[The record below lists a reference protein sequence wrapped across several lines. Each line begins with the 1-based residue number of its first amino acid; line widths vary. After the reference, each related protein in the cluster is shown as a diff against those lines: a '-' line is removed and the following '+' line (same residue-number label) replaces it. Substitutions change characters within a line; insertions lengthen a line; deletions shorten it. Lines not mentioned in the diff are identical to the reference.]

1 MDVSQ
6 VASRHTP
13 IPYRSSTGGSS
24 GSVQPSPALAS
35 PGTTKKASSITA
47 DPLSSPAPDRVAQAI
62 KQMNDAFAQRGQ
74 DLYAAFEKDKIAGI
88 DIVKIMDKKT
98 NEVIRQLPPK
108 EIVAF
113 AQALELPQGWRGQL
127 LQAIS

>member
-6 VASRHTP
+6 VASRHAP
-13 IPYRSSTGGSS
+13 IPNRSSTGGSPA
-24 GSVQPSPALAS
+24 SVQPSPALAS
-35 PGTTKKASSITA
+35 PVAPKKASSITA

-62 KQMNDAFAQRGQ
+62 KKMNDAFAQKGQ

-88 DIVKIMDKKT
+88 DIVKIMNKKT

>member
-6 VASRHTP
+6 VASRHAP
-13 IPYRSSTGGSS
+13 IPNRPSTGDSPGF
-24 GSVQPSPALAS
+24 VQPSSALAS
-35 PGTTKKASSITA
+35 PVSTQKASSITA
-47 DPLSSPAPDRVAQAI
+47 DPLSSPTPDRVAQAI
-62 KQMNDAFAQRGQ
+62 KQMNDAFAQKGQ
-74 DLYAAFEKDKIAGI
+74 YLYAAFEKDKIAGI

-127 LQAIS
+127 LQAMG

>member
-1 MDVSQ
+1 VDVSQ
-6 VASRHTP
+6 IASRHASISSRP
-13 IPYRSSTGGSS
+13 STGGSP
-24 GSVQPSPALAS
+24 GSDQPSPALAS
-35 PGTTKKASSITA
+35 PVTTKKASSATA
-47 DPLSSPAPDRVAQAI
+47 DTLPSPAPDRVAQAI
-62 KQMNDAFAQRGQ
+62 KQMNDAFTQKGQ
-74 DLYAAFEKDKIAGI
+74 DLYATFEKDKIAGI

>member
-6 VASRHTP
+6 IASRHDS
-13 IPYRSSTGGSS
+13 IPNRSSTGGSP
-24 GSVQPSPALAS
+24 GSVQPWPALAS
-35 PGTTKKASSITA
+35 PVATKKASSITA
-47 DPLSSPAPDRVAQAI
+47 DQLSSPAPDRVAQAI

>member
-1 MDVSQ
+1 MDVPQ
-6 VASRHTP
+6 VASRHVP
-13 IPYRSSTGGSS
+13 IPNRASTGGSP

-35 PGTTKKASSITA
+35 PVAPKKASSITA

-62 KQMNDAFAQRGQ
+62 KKMNDAFVQKGQ